1 MRSAETNGEAMAQ
14 RRAWRRD
21 WGVTARRT
29 LRPLLLIV
37 ATGALIVWRLHT
49 REDLSAV
56 GALWVGAATVVVV
69 LVIVTV
75 VLARVRRQLR
85 LAAAANPGALVA
97 LAAPVHDS
105 AALLDR
111 LSPKQ
116 RARQMPCIL
125 VVRDDEVDLWSTAD
139 PPMLLLRV
147 PRAGLEV
154 EVVALDLGIHR
165 DRLALRL
172 VRGDV
177 RLELVV
183 QGSLGRRSW
192 GHRGALD
199 GLDDVLHALG
209 YAIRPSAD
217 VRPGRPGRVT
227 EQPQG

>member
-1 MRSAETNGEAMAQ
+1 MRSATTDGEAMAR

-21 WGVTARRT
+21 WGTTAKRVV
-29 LRPLLLIV
+29 RPLASVVVLGTLGI
-37 ATGALIVWRLHT
+37 WRLHV
-49 REDLSAV
+49 RGDLRASDVLWAV
-56 GALWVGAATVVVV
+56 GATVVVIA
-69 LVIVTV
+69 VIVAV

-105 AALLDR
+105 AALLDQ

-116 RARQMPCIL
+116 RARQMPCVL

-147 PRAGLEV
+147 PRASLEV

-165 DRLALRL
+165 ERLALRL

-177 RLELVV
+177 RHDLVV

-192 GHRGALD
+192 GHRGAID
-199 GLDDVLHALG
+199 GLDDVLRALG
-209 YAIRPSAD
+209 SAIRPAAD
-217 VRPGRPGRVT
+217 AEPGRPGRVA

>member
-1 MRSAETNGEAMAQ
+1 MAR

-97 LAAPVHDS
+97 LAAPVSDS
-105 AALLDR
+105 AALLDQ
-111 LSPKQ
+111 LPPKQ

-165 DRLALRL
+165 ERLTLRL
-172 VRGDV
+172 VRGDL
-177 RLELVV
+177 RYDLVV

-192 GHRGALD
+192 GHRGAID
-199 GLDDVLHALG
+199 GLDEVLRALG
-209 YAIRPSAD
+209 YPIRATADANPDRPS
-217 VRPGRPGRVT
+217 RVA